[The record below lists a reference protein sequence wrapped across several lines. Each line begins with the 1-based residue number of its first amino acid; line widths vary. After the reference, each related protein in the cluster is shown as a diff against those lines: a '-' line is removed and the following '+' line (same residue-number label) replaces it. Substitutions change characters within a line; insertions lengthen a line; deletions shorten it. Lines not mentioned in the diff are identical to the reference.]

1 MYVENLE
8 MDNSLKWVL
17 FIKVNGEINI
27 CYSSDG
33 RSVLEKLC
41 PRSWIPPEGAVFP
54 IRTDLGW

>member
-17 FIKVNGEINI
+17 FIKVNGQINI
-27 CYSSDG
+27 CYSPDG
-33 RSVLEKLC
+33 RFVLEELC
-41 PRSWIPPEGAVFP
+41 PRSWIPPEGTVFP